1 MPYSERRLARISNLI
16 RQKISELLVTE
27 IRDPRIGIVTISQ
40 VRLDREL
47 LVAKVFWSTLGTE
60 KDRNLTQHA
69 LKRCR
74 KYLQGKMGEILPT
87 RTVPRLEFHFDPSV
101 EGSIRVSNLIDE
113 LNEERRSR
121 EMSPDPEAPSERD
134 LSQEEGPS
142 DNPPPSLDRNEL

>member
-1 MPYSERRLARISNLI
+1 MPYSERRLARISSLI

-40 VRLDREL
+40 VKLDREL
-47 LVAKVFWSTLGTE
+47 LVAKVFWSTLGDE
-60 KDRNLTQHA
+60 KARNLTQHA

-74 KYLQGKMGEILPT
+74 KYLQGKMGDILPT

-113 LNEERRSR
+113 LNEERNARDVQTNLEPSPEEDPLNGDPRS
-121 EMSPDPEAPSERD
+121 PE
-134 LSQEEGPS
+134 
-142 DNPPPSLDRNEL
+142 PPPTNT

>member
-40 VRLDREL
+40 VKLDREL
-47 LVAKVFWSTLGTE
+47 LVAKVFWSTLGDE

-74 KYLQGKMGEILPT
+74 KYLQGKMGAILPT

-113 LNEERRSR
+113 LNEERNARDVQL
-121 EMSPDPEAPSERD
+121 DPEPSPTED
-134 LSQEEGPS
+134 PPQGEGP
-142 DNPPPSLDRNEL
+142 PDRHPHSND